1 MIAHLGNIIDE
12 DDEPDDYYARQ
23 MRRGYQGM

>member
-12 DDEPDDYYARQ
+12 DDESDDYYARQ